1 MRVNAFRSMLFLVLL
16 TGLCMQAAAQQIDS
30 MVNIYRDNFPH
41 EKIYVQF
48 DKSYYTA
55 GDKIWFKAYVMNGPF
70 QSEISRTVFAELVND
85 NGAVVQQATI
95 PVMNASAASNFE
107 IPISYPGR
115 SLHFRAYTKWMLNF
129 DTGFL
134 YEKNLPLITAAS
146 TAAVKP
152 TANATTFQ
160 FFPEG
165 GDLVN
170 TLESVLA
177 FKANDNYGMPVKVR
191 GYIKNGTGKKITDF
205 VTGHNGMGSM
215 RFIPAKGETYS
226 AVWKDSTGKENT
238 TPLPQSKASGIV
250 LSAIGST
257 GSVVYTVKRSEE
269 GGDPFKQLIVEA
281 HMDQQL
287 VYRAKMKLDDNPSN
301 SGRIPVDQLPSGVLQ
316 VTVFTASWQPLAE
329 RIIFVNNNDYVFDA
343 QFRPLLKN
351 LAKRGK
357 NVIEIEVSDTSLS
370 NLSVAV
376 TDLTAN
382 APLEGEDNIYS
393 HLLLAADLKG
403 YIHNPGYYFNSFAD
417 SVVKQLDVVMLTHG
431 WRRFKWDEL
440 AQGKLP
446 VIKYPVEDYI
456 TLNGT
461 AVGVDPGK
469 LGKDN
474 QMNLIFQ
481 YKDSTKQFMFADVG
495 KGGNFSLPGLV
506 FYDTAK
512 VYYQLNGKNRQN
524 GSLSLSMNNDL
535 LKGYPFLAGASTSTN
550 FGLLP
555 PADVIA
561 KNKAL
566 LEQTIRQETERSK
579 KAKVLEEVVVRARSK
594 SAEQKL
600 DERYTSGLF
609 RGGDGYSFDLTSD
622 VASNSYISLFNY
634 LQGKVPG
641 LQISNSGPTG
651 ATLSWRGG
659 SPDLYLDEVR
669 TDASAVSSIS
679 MADIAYVKV
688 MRPPFFGSAGGG
700 GNGAIAVYTKKG
712 GDATGNND
720 FRGMSQVTITG
731 YTPVREFYAPNYA
744 QDNPLNDLTDLRTT
758 IYWAPYIFL
767 GKEKK
772 KISLNFYNNDI
783 SKAYRV
789 VIEGVN
795 DAGKLTRIEEVVK

>member
-1 MRVNAFRSMLFLVLL
+1 MNTLRSLLLVSFLS
-16 TGLCMQAAAQQIDS
+16 GLCLAAAAQKVDS
-30 MVNIYRDNFPH
+30 MMNIYRDNFPH

-55 GDKIWFKAYVMNGPF
+55 GDKIWFKAYLMNGPF
-70 QSEISRTVFAELVND
+70 QSDISRTVFAELVNE
-85 NGAVVQQATI
+85 NGTVVQQATI
-95 PVMNASAASNFE
+95 PVLNASAASNFE
-107 IPISYPGR
+107 IPTNYSGR
-115 SLHFRAYTKWMLNF
+115 SLYFRAYTKWMLNF
-129 DTGFL
+129 DTAFL
-134 YEKNLPLITAAS
+134 FEKNLPLITTAS
-146 TAAVKP
+146 TAATKP
-152 TANATTFQ
+152 AAANATSFQ

-165 GDLVN
+165 GDLVSA
-170 TLESVLA
+170 LESVLA
-177 FKANDNYGMPVKVR
+177 FKANDKYGLPVKVR
-191 GYIKNGTGKKITDF
+191 GYIKNAAGKKVTDF
-205 VTGHNGMGSM
+205 ATGHDGMGSLK
-215 RFIPAKGETYS
+215 FTPAKGETYA
-226 AVWKDSTGKENT
+226 AVWKDSTNKET
-238 TPLPQSKASGIV
+238 TTALPQAKETGVV
-250 LSAIGST
+250 LNAMGST

-269 GGDPFKQLIVEA
+269 GGNDFKQLIVEA

-287 VYRAKMKLDDNPSN
+287 VYRAKMKLEESSSN
-301 SGRIPVDQLPSGVLQ
+301 SGRIPVDQLPSGILQ
-316 VTVFTASWQPLAE
+316 VTVFTADWKPLAE
-329 RIIFVNNNDYVFDA
+329 RVVFVNNNDYVFDA

-376 TDLTAN
+376 TDLNAN

-417 SVVKQLDVVMLTHG
+417 SVVQQLDLVMLTHG
-431 WRRFKWDEL
+431 WRRFKWEDL
-440 AQGKLP
+440 VQGKLP
-446 VIKYPVEDYI
+446 QIKYPVEDYI

-461 AVGVDPGK
+461 AVGVDPSK

-474 QMNLIFQ
+474 QMNLIIQ
-481 YKDSTKQFMFADVG
+481 YKDSSKQFMFVDVS
-495 KGGNFSLPGLV
+495 KGGKFTLPGLV

-524 GSLSLSMNNDL
+524 GSLSLSMDNDL
-535 LKGYPFLAGASTSTN
+535 LKGYPFLQALNAN
-550 FGLLP
+550 KNVGLLP

-566 LEQTIRQETERSK
+566 LEQSIQQETERSK
-579 KAKVLEEVVVRARSK
+579 KAKMLEEVVVRARTK

-622 VASNSYISLFNY
+622 VAAGGYISLFNY

-641 LQISNSGPTG
+641 LQISSSGPTG

-659 SPDLYLDEVR
+659 SPDLYLDEIR
-669 TDASAVSSIS
+669 TDASAISSMS
-679 MADIAYVKV
+679 MSDIAYVKV

-712 GDATGNND
+712 GDATGGAD
-720 FRGMSQVTITG
+720 FKGMSQVTISG
-731 YTPVREFYAPNYA
+731 YTPVREFYSPNYA

-783 SKAYRV
+783 SKSYRV

-795 DAGKLTRIEEVVK
+795 DAGKLTRVEEIVK

>member
-1 MRVNAFRSMLFLVLL
+1 MKVNALRSLLFLFFLAGICIQVP
-16 TGLCMQAAAQQIDS
+16 AQTVDS
-30 MVNIYRDNFPH
+30 VVNIYRDNFPH

-55 GDKIWFKAYVMNGPF
+55 GDKIWFKAYLMNGPF
-70 QSEISRTVFAELVND
+70 QSDISRTVFAELIND
-85 NGAVVQQATI
+85 DGKVAQQVTL
-95 PVMNASAASNFE
+95 PVLNASAASSFD

-134 YEKNLPLITAAS
+134 YEKNLPLITAS
-146 TAAVKP
+146 TSSAKPAA
-152 TANATTFQ
+152 NITTLQ

-165 GDLVN
+165 GDLVS

-191 GYIKNGTGKKITDF
+191 GYIKSGTGKKGADF
-205 VTGHNGMGSM
+205 VTGHDGMGSL
-215 RFIPAKGETYS
+215 RFTPAKGEAYS

-238 TPLPQSKASGIV
+238 TPLPQPKASGIV
-250 LSAIGST
+250 LGAVGST
-257 GSVVYTVKRSEE
+257 GSVVYSIKRTDEGSEA
-269 GGDPFKQLIVEA
+269 FKQLIVEA

-287 VYRAKMKLDDNPSN
+287 VYRAKMKLEENASN
-301 SGRIPVDQLPSGVLQ
+301 SGRVPVDQLPSGILQ
-316 VTVFTASWQPLAE
+316 LTVFNANWKPLAE
-329 RIIFVNNNDYVFDA
+329 RVVFVNNNDYIFDT

-370 NLSVAV
+370 NLSVSV

-382 APLEGEDNIYS
+382 APLDGEDNIYS
-393 HLLLAADLKG
+393 HLLLAADLQG

-417 SVVKQLDVVMLTHG
+417 SVVQQLDVVMLTHG
-431 WRRFKWDEL
+431 WRRFKWDDL
-440 AQGKLP
+440 VQGRFP

-481 YKDSTKQFMFADVG
+481 YKDSTKQFLFVDVG
-495 KGGNFSLPGLV
+495 KGGKFSLPGLV

-512 VYYQLNGKNRQN
+512 VYYQLNGKKGQT
-524 GSLSLSMNNDL
+524 GGLSLSMDNAL
-535 LKGYPFLAGASTSTN
+535 LKGYPFVQASRNAGEI
-550 FGLLP
+550 GLLP

-561 KNKAL
+561 KNKSL
-566 LEQTIRQETERSK
+566 LEQTILQETERSK
-579 KAKVLEEVVVRARSK
+579 KAKTLQEVIVRARTK

-600 DERYTSGLF
+600 DERYASGMF
-609 RGGDGYSFDLTSD
+609 RGGDGYSFDLASD
-622 VASNSYISLFNY
+622 VAANSYMSLFNY
-634 LQGKVPG
+634 LQGRVPG

-651 ATLSWRGG
+651 ASLSWRGG

-688 MRPPFFGSAGGG
+688 LRPPFFGSAGGG
-700 GNGAIAVYTKKG
+700 ANGAIAVYTKKG
-712 GDATGNND
+712 GDATGGND
-720 FRGMSQVTITG
+720 FRGLSQVTITG

-758 IYWAPYIFL
+758 IYWAPYVFL

-772 KISLNFYNNDI
+772 KISLNFFNNDI
-783 SKAYRV
+783 SKSYRV

-795 DAGKLTRIEEVVK
+795 EAGKLTRVEEIVK

>member
-1 MRVNAFRSMLFLVLL
+1 MNVNAFRSLFLLFFIA
-16 TGLCMQAAAQQIDS
+16 GLYAPASAQKIDS
-30 MVNIYRDNFPH
+30 MMNIYRDNFPH

-55 GDKIWFKAYVMNGPF
+55 GDKIWFKAYLMNGPF
-70 QSEISRTVFAELVND
+70 QSEISRTVFAELIND

-95 PVMNASAASNFE
+95 PVLNASAASNFE
-107 IPISYPGR
+107 IPLNYPGR

-134 YEKNLPLITAAS
+134 YEKNLPLITTAS
-146 TAAVKP
+146 TAAAKP
-152 TANATTFQ
+152 AANATTLQ

-165 GDLVN
+165 GDLVSS
-170 TLESVLA
+170 LESVLA

-191 GYIKNGTGKKITDF
+191 GYIKNGAGKKGADF
-205 VTGHNGMGSM
+205 ATGHDGMGSL
-215 RFIPAKGETYS
+215 RFTPVKGETYS

-238 TPLPQSKASGIV
+238 TVLPQPKTAGVV
-250 LSAIGST
+250 LGAIGST
-257 GSVVYTVKRSEE
+257 GSVVYTVKRTEE
-269 GGDPFKQLIVEA
+269 GSDAFKQLIVEA

-287 VYRAKMKLDDNPSN
+287 VYRAKMKLDENPSN
-301 SGRIPVDQLPSGVLQ
+301 SGRVPVDQLPSGILQ
-316 VTVFTASWQPLAE
+316 LTVFNANWQPLAE
-329 RIIFVNNNDYVFDA
+329 RVIFVNNNDYIFDA
-343 QFRPLLKN
+343 QFRPLLKS

-376 TDLTAN
+376 TDLNAN
-382 APLEGEDNIYS
+382 APLENEDNIYS

-417 SVVKQLDVVMLTHG
+417 SVVQQLDLVMLTHG
-431 WRRFKWDEL
+431 WRRFKWEDL

-446 VIKYPVEDYI
+446 VIKYPVENFI
-456 TLNGT
+456 TLSGT

-481 YKDSTKQFMFADVG
+481 FKDSTKQFMFAEVDKAG
-495 KGGNFSLPGLV
+495 KFSLPGLV

-512 VYYQLNGKNRQN
+512 VYYQLNGKSRQT
-524 GSLSLSMNNDL
+524 GSLSLNVDNSL
-535 LKGYPFLAGASTSTN
+535 LKGYPFLQAANTSNT
-550 FGLLP
+550 GLLP

-566 LEQTIRQETERSK
+566 LEQTIQQENERGK
-579 KAKVLEEVVVRARSK
+579 KAKMLQEVIVRARTR

-600 DERYTSGLF
+600 DERYASGLF
-609 RGGDGYSFDLTSD
+609 RGGDGYSFDLTGD
-622 VASNSYISLFNY
+622 VAASGYISLFNY

-641 LQISNSGPTG
+641 LQISNSGPMG

-659 SPDLYLDEVR
+659 APDLYLNEMR
-669 TDASAVSSIS
+669 TDASAISSLS
-679 MADIAYVKV
+679 MSDIAYVKV

-712 GDATGNND
+712 GEATGGND
-720 FRGMSQVTITG
+720 FRGLSQVTITG
-731 YTPVREFYAPNYA
+731 YTPVREFYSPNYA
-744 QDNPLNDLTDLRTT
+744 QENPLNDLTDLRTT
-758 IYWAPYIFL
+758 IYWEPFIFL

-795 DAGKLTRIEEVVK
+795 DAGKLTRVEEVVK